1 MILVQLSG
9 LRWPRPA
16 VTQTEVKAAME
27 GIRSRKIYLRREVRV
42 GENLSSDFLR
52 FHRKCVPTKCQG
64 DVTKCP
70 RGKRGRGRG
79 GDLALGTGTDQDQDQ
94 VYLDTLA
101 YHQHYKKLVFSRGV
115 NEV

>member
-1 MILVQLSG
+1 M
-9 LRWPRPA
+9 PA
-16 VTQTEVKAAME
+16 REE
-27 GIRSRKIYLRREVRV
+27 GE
-42 GENLSSDFLR
+42 
-52 FHRKCVPTKCQG
+52 
-64 DVTKCP
+64 
-70 RGKRGRGRG
+70 GKGGKG

>member
-1 MILVQLSG
+1 M
-9 LRWPRPA
+9 R
-16 VTQTEVKAAME
+16 TNEVSRRRDEMHAREE
-27 GIRSRKIYLRREVRV
+27 GE
-42 GENLSSDFLR
+42 
-52 FHRKCVPTKCQG
+52 
-64 DVTKCP
+64 
-70 RGKRGRGRG
+70 GKG

>member
-1 MILVQLSG
+1 MGTNEVS
-9 LRWPRPA
+9 RRRDEMPA
-16 VTQTEVKAAME
+16 
-27 GIRSRKIYLRREVRV
+27 RE
-42 GENLSSDFLR
+42 E
-52 FHRKCVPTKCQG
+52 
-64 DVTKCP
+64 
-70 RGKRGRGRG
+70 G

>member
-1 MILVQLSG
+1 MGTNEVS
-9 LRWPRPA
+9 RRRDEMPA
-16 VTQTEVKAAME
+16 REE
-27 GIRSRKIYLRREVRV
+27 GE
-42 GENLSSDFLR
+42 
-52 FHRKCVPTKCQG
+52 
-64 DVTKCP
+64 
-70 RGKRGRGRG
+70 GKG

>member
-1 MILVQLSG
+1 MRTNEVS
-9 LRWPRPA
+9 RRRDEMPA
-16 VTQTEVKAAME
+16 REE
-27 GIRSRKIYLRREVRV
+27 GE
-42 GENLSSDFLR
+42 
-52 FHRKCVPTKCQG
+52 
-64 DVTKCP
+64 
-70 RGKRGRGRG
+70 GKGG